1 MNLVRANYDESWKEA
16 LDQYFDSFLAFFF
29 PGAYNAIDWTKTP
42 ESLDKELQEITASST
57 TQTYIADK
65 LYKVWLLDKQLAWI
79 LIHIEVQ
86 SQYDTD
92 FQQRMYI
99 YNYRAFDLYRQF
111 VVGLAILGDTDNNWR
126 PNSYQDQMLD
136 CELRFQFPIAKLLD
150 YESVWDELEVN
161 PNPFAVIVM
170 AHLKTK
176 ATTGNPSEREAW
188 KWRIIRGLYERGL
201 TKTDVI
207 KLFKIIDTM
216 MTLPKELQTGLVR
229 KIRSFEEEKKMP
241 LISPTEQLAME
252 RGEQRGLEQGLERGL
267 EQGLEREQQLII
279 KQLHRRLGQVEPS
292 QVEAIYTLDFDRLD
306 LLGEALLDFS
316 SVADLQQWLESQ

>member
-1 MNLVRANYDESWKEA
+1 
-16 LDQYFDSFLAFFF
+16 
-29 PGAYNAIDWTKTP
+29 
-42 ESLDKELQEITASST
+42 
-57 TQTYIADK
+57 
-65 LYKVWLLDKQLAWI
+65 
-79 LIHIEVQ
+79 
-86 SQYDTD
+86 
-92 FQQRMYI
+92 
-99 YNYRAFDLYRQF
+99 
-111 VVGLAILGDTDNNWR
+111 
-126 PNSYQDQMLD
+126 
-136 CELRFQFPIAKLLD
+136 
-150 YESVWDELEVN
+150 
-161 PNPFAVIVM
+161 M

-176 ATTGNPSEREAW
+176 ATTGNPPEREAW

-229 KIRSFEEEKKMP
+229 KIRSFEEERKMP

-292 QVEAIYTLDFDRLD
+292 ILETIYTLNFDQLD

-316 SVADLQQWLESQ
+316 CVADLQQWLESQLR